1 MMRCL
6 RPVPRGGAGVR
17 FGAHVRNRCVFPRFI
32 SSIYQSAKQILNQ
45 FRLAPAKRKMDVALL
60 TLRMNELEMRFA
72 DNDRANKAKIKA
84 LEHRSLELEGL
95 LKLRDDELSKL
106 NNITGELE
114 AEIKKETKLSQLQA
128 LSFLD
133 QKTVLRCPAA

>member
-1 MMRCL
+1 M
-6 RPVPRGGAGVR
+6 
-17 FGAHVRNRCVFPRFI
+17 
-32 SSIYQSAKQILNQ
+32 
-45 FRLAPAKRKMDVALL
+45 MDVALL

-95 LKLRDDELSKL
+95 LQLRDDALSKL
-106 NNITGELE
+106 NNKTGELE
-114 AEIKKETKLSQLQA
+114 AEIKKETQLSQLQA

-133 QKTVLRCPAA
+133 QKIVLRCPAA